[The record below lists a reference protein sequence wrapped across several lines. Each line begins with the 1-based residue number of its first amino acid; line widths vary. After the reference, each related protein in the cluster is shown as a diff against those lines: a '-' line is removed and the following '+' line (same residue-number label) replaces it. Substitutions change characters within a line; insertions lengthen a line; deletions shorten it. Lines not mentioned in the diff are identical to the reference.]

1 LLWMRDLP
9 FSISAGVGF
18 IALFGIA
25 VLNGIVLIEHFKEL
39 QKKGFESIEAL
50 IKQGTKDRLRAV
62 LLTAS
67 AAALGFLPMAIS
79 TNAGAEVQRPL
90 ATVVIGGLITAT
102 ILTLIVLPVLY
113 AYLNSPKKDKRG
125 SKNRVAAG
133 WSVVAL
139 LFFMNMN
146 AQQHPKALQELI
158 PLAIEN
164 NSGLKASSLKVEQ
177 SDALINTAFTFDKT
191 QVYYQFDENNLAI
204 NNQPISVF
212 GIQQDFRF
220 PTVYFSEKK
229 VNEAYYGVAS
239 SAYDIKEKG
248 IKRKV
253 TAAYYAY
260 QIAKEKENVYHS
272 LDSLYTDFS
281 KIATR
286 RFELGETN
294 YLEKI
299 TAASKQ
305 KQINLHYKQAQKEVI
320 NAYTGLLKVVQVEA
334 IEIARESSLKVT
346 QTSLD
351 RNAGVEMGYYEN
363 RVSLVQAER
372 LFEKQKLLPDISF
385 NYFQGT
391 NSGLYGNLYGY
402 QLGLKIPILFGG
414 QSSQIRASK
423 IAEDIAVAESSQYEI
438 QLNAK
443 YNALKV
449 ALTQL
454 QEALDYYENEGQ
466 RLSEEILKTANGS
479 FRNGEIDFYQY
490 IQSIETAYE
499 IKLSHLDK
507 LQEYNQTSIAIN
519 YLTL

>member
-1 LLWMRDLP
+1 M
-9 FSISAGVGF
+9 
-18 IALFGIA
+18 
-25 VLNGIVLIEHFKEL
+25 
-39 QKKGFESIEAL
+39 
-50 IKQGTKDRLRAV
+50 
-62 LLTAS
+62 
-67 AAALGFLPMAIS
+67 
-79 TNAGAEVQRPL
+79 
-90 ATVVIGGLITAT
+90 
-102 ILTLIVLPVLY
+102 
-113 AYLNSPKKDKRG
+113 
-125 SKNRVAAG
+125 VAAG
-133 WSVVAL
+133 LSAVAL
-139 LFFMNMN
+139 LFSMNMN
-146 AQQHPKALQELI
+146 AQQDPKSLQELI

-164 NSGLKASSLKVEQ
+164 NSGLKASSLQVEQ

-191 QVYYQFDENNLAI
+191 QVYYQFDENNLAM

-212 GIQQDFRF
+212 GIQQDFKF

-260 QIAKEKENVYHS
+260 QIAREKENVYHS
-272 LDSLYTDFS
+272 LDSLYTNFS

-305 KQINLHYKQAQKEVI
+305 KQINLHYNQAQKEVI
-320 NAYTGLLKVVQVEA
+320 NAYTGLLKVVQVEEA
-334 IEIARESSLKVT
+334 IVIASEPLLKVT
-346 QTSLD
+346 LTTLD
-351 RNAGVEMGYYEN
+351 RNAGAEMGYYQN

-391 NSGLYGNLYGY
+391 NSGLNGNLYGY
-402 QLGLKIPILFGG
+402 QLGLKIPLLFGG
-414 QSSQIRASK
+414 QSSQIKASK

-454 QEALDYYENEGQ
+454 QEALNYYENEGQ
-466 RLSEEILKTANGS
+466 RLSEEILKTAHGS

-490 IQSIETAYE
+490 IQSLESAYE